1 MSEQI
6 INITEG
12 SIPRQLIRLA
22 WPAVSAMFFRTAL
35 TIINAVWVGRL
46 GADEMASVISSM
58 FVVWILF
65 SLYDIVWTGAV
76 AVISRFYGARQFD
89 TVSHAGRQAIITGI
103 AAAIPISILGAY
115 FAHDLFAI
123 MHTDPAVAKLGT
135 SYLQILFASS
145 VLVMLPELF
154 ASIFRATGDT
164 RTPLKISI
172 VGTLLN
178 IILDPL
184 LIFGIG
190 PFPELGVPGAAI
202 ATVISYVVGTCL
214 YITLI
219 RRGWLTF
226 KFNFT
231 RAVRPDF
238 KVIKELIRIGSPL
251 ATAGVT
257 FSVVYLFMNRITAGF
272 GTEAIAALGIG
283 NRCES
288 ISYLTCF
295 GFSLAVST
303 LVGQNLG
310 ARKPDRAAK
319 SVWYAILFTGITTGI
334 ISTAFLTIPHI
345 IASGFINDPR
355 VIDIASDYLIILAL
369 SQTFMAVEI
378 VMEGAFTGAGN
389 TMPAMLVSLIGS
401 FARVPLAQYICYDMG
416 VGVNGVWWSIT
427 LTTIVKGIILLI
439 WFSRGKWKQRQIRLD
454 EATGTGPLVT
464 NPEP

>member
-1 MSEQI
+1 MSENI

-35 TIINAVWVGRL
+35 TIINAVWVGQL
-46 GADEMASVISSM
+46 GADEMAAVISSM
-58 FVVWILF
+58 FVIWILF
-65 SLYDIVWTGAV
+65 SLFDIVWIGAV

-89 TVSHAGRQAIITGI
+89 VVSHTGRQAIITGI
-103 AAAIPISILGAY
+103 AAAIPVSVLGVYYAR
-115 FAHDLFAI
+115 DLFAV
-123 MHTDPAVAKLGT
+123 MHTDPIVAGLGT

-145 VLVMLPELF
+145 ALIMLPELF

-172 VGTLLN
+172 VSTLLN
-178 IILDPL
+178 IVLDPL

-190 PFPELGVPGAAI
+190 PFPKLGVPGAAL
-202 ATVISYVVGTCL
+202 ASVISYLIGAGL
-214 YITLI
+214 YIILI
-219 RRGWLTF
+219 RRGRLTF

-238 KVIKELIRIGSPL
+238 KVVKELIRIGSPL

-310 ARKPDRAAK
+310 AHKPDRAAK
-319 SVWYAILFTGITTGI
+319 SVWFAILFTGISTGI
-334 ISTAFLTIPHI
+334 ISAAFLTIPDI
-345 IASGFINDPR
+345 IASGFISDPR
-355 VIDIASDYLIILAL
+355 VIEIASDYLIILAL

-401 FARVPLAQYICYDMG
+401 FARVPLAQYICYDLE

-427 LTTIVKGIILLI
+427 LTTIVKGIILLF
-439 WFSRGKWKQRQIRLD
+439 WFSRGKWKQRQIHLD
-454 EATGTGPLVT
+454 EQAQAGLPIT